1 MGLSSDFRFASI
13 VSDSSFS
20 NSHLFDASVTMGVM
34 WPEQM
39 KQLTFILFSLI
50 ASVSNAQDWHG
61 IEIPASTPEGTSYAE
76 AVVTSV
82 TPADTTFDHDVEYI
96 NLNGY
101 GFAKNMTTD
110 WLQVKIELNLYI
122 LVPNA
127 TPRWQPVLYTLMT
140 DPDAESAN
148 DIFTA
153 GQLKKMTAPTGL
165 LPHPANNKL
174 SLRLR

>member
-1 MGLSSDFRFASI
+1 MTSIGHIAITLAVLFASFGI
-13 VSDSSFS
+13 F
-20 NSHLFDASVTMGVM
+20 GVCH
-34 WPEQM
+34 
-39 KQLTFILFSLI
+39 
-50 ASVSNAQDWHG
+50 AQDPGHDNSG
-61 IEIPASTPEGTSYAE
+61 YAE

-82 TPADTTFDHDVEYI
+82 TPADKTFDHDVEYI

-165 LPHPANNKL
+165 LPHPANNNL